1 MVEGKLL
8 VCVCISRGNPLAPI
22 TWPSLTDF
30 SVTSSSSIQTVNS
43 IITMSAADYHD
54 TSVKCISSNELGRAE
69 VEIPLQNY
77 TENRP
82 NYELDSNH
90 SSNAVL
96 PWIIT
101 GVSLSLNLIL
111 LTSLIIC
118 MKRCWGKSQQREL
131 GEDMNTYASLNQP
144 DVGQEYSVISPRTR
158 GFLQNTRMTL
168 IYSVILCLFFKARI
182 CQLQCVKE
190 TLDDTEFSINVT
202 THIEV
207 EATDCDWISY
217 EFTFPTNKVTAPYR
231 KIWFKG
237 DPQNTIR
244 AEVVDTVESRTKGTL
259 TIRGL
264 PQGEY
269 EYGFKLEWG
278 CNQTYIFP
286 KRVRISV
293 SASTETPG
301 VMVPP
306 MTEGQRATLQCTAR
320 RLCSDGEHISWLWT
334 NAGGRSLLDGND
346 GLGDAFISS
355 RLTLTPTADHHN
367 TNITCAVD
375 YGLSVV
381 ETTVTLDV
389 KFSPKILNSSQCMV
403 EGKLLVCVCISRG
416 NPLAPIT
423 WPSLTDFSVTSS
435 SSIQTVNSI
444 ITTSAADYHDTS
456 VKCISSNELGRAE
469 VEIPLQNY
477 TDNRPNYELDSNHS
491 SNAVLPWIITGVSL
505 SLNLI
510 LLTSLIICIKRC
522 RGKSQQRELGD
533 EMNTYASLNQP
544 DVGQVYS
551 VISPRTRG
559 VSRKG
564 PGVARDTP

>member
-1 MVEGKLL
+1 
-8 VCVCISRGNPLAPI
+8 
-22 TWPSLTDF
+22 
-30 SVTSSSSIQTVNS
+30 
-43 IITMSAADYHD
+43 
-54 TSVKCISSNELGRAE
+54 
-69 VEIPLQNY
+69 
-77 TENRP
+77 
-82 NYELDSNH
+82 
-90 SSNAVL
+90 
-96 PWIIT
+96 
-101 GVSLSLNLIL
+101 
-111 LTSLIIC
+111 
-118 MKRCWGKSQQREL
+118 
-131 GEDMNTYASLNQP
+131 
-144 DVGQEYSVISPRTR
+144 
-158 GFLQNTRMTL
+158 MTL

-207 EATDCDWISY
+207 EAGDCIWIPY

-237 DPQNTIR
+237 DPQNTIS
-244 AEVVDTVESRTKGTL
+244 AEVVDTVESETKDTSIL
-259 TIRGL
+259 DGL
-264 PQGEY
+264 PRGEY
-269 EYGFKLEWG
+269 EFGFKLEWE

-286 KRVRISV
+286 KRVQISV
-293 SASTETPG
+293 SATTHTAD
-301 VMVPP
+301 VTVPS
-306 MTEGQRATLQCTAR
+306 MEEGRAATLRCDAFPLCTVKANI
-320 RLCSDGEHISWLWT
+320 HWKWT
-334 NAGGRSLLDGND
+334 KAGGQLGLESDDDGYNYD
-346 GLGDAFISS
+346 YGERYLFSILFGA

-367 TNITCAVD
+367 TNITCVAD
-375 YGLSVV
+375 YGHSVV

-423 WPSLTDFSVTSS
+423 WPSLTDFTVTSS

-444 ITTSAADYHDTS
+444 ITMSAADYHDTS
-456 VKCISSNELGRAE
+456 VKCISSNELGRAQ

-477 TDNRPNYELDSNHS
+477 TENRLNYELDSNHS

-522 RGKSQQRELGD
+522 RGKSQQRELD
-533 EMNTYASLNQP
+533 EDMNTYASLNQP
-544 DVGQVYS
+544 DVGQEYS